1 MVCISWYNYVSR
13 GIFWGH
19 ALPPVLGCIPP
30 GFGELFKAG
39 RRQTRR
45 VSRSL
50 CLGHE
55 GFPRVANST
64 APLFWEGG
72 GDLWRAYL
80 IEIDGAKM
88 RGWFG

>member
-1 MVCISWYNYVSR
+1 MHFLVQLCEP
-13 GIFWGH
+13 GH
-19 ALPPVLGCIPP
+19 ILGLALPVLDGGCIPP

>member
-1 MVCISWYNYVSR
+1 MCISWYNYVSSR

-19 ALPPVLGCIPP
+19 TLPPVLDSGGCIRP

-39 RRQTRR
+39 RRQTRG

-64 APLFWEGG
+64 APLFWGVREGVTYG
-72 GDLWRAYL
+72 PLT
-80 IEIDGAKM
+80 
-88 RGWFG
+88 

>member
-1 MVCISWYNYVSR
+1 MHFLVQLCEP
-13 GIFWGH
+13 GH
-19 ALPPVLGCIPP
+19 ILGLALPVLDGGLHPTRVWRIIQ
-30 GFGELFKAG
+30 G
-39 RRQTRR
+39 RAKQTRR